1 MGIVYRVIHDG
12 ARADRCRNVADLYA
26 AFGADLAVAPAV
38 FPLWESDRVT
48 RAVRG
53 CSLAH
58 LFALRECLA
67 PDTDVAVFE
76 DDVCEHAEGRRLFS
90 LERVPADAGIVLM
103 GGETENV
110 GPRDADGWR
119 EVFPKFW
126 GTHAVL
132 YRAALARTPFLLN
145 AFSLLASNP
154 VGNAPEGFTGL
165 CYESVL
171 CMALQGTGLKMVRP
185 EVMPYTTTAGWS
197 ARESGPMPAR
207 SGFLDLRA
215 KDSGRQAV

>member
-1 MGIVYRVIHDG
+1 MGIVYKVIHDG

-38 FPLWESDRVT
+38 FPLWEQDGVT

-58 LFALRECLA
+58 LFALRDGLTS
-67 PDTDVAVFE
+67 DTDVAVFE

-90 LERVPADAGIVLM
+90 LDHAPADAGIVLM
-103 GGETENV
+103 GGETESV
-110 GPRDADGWR
+110 GPRDAEGWH

-154 VGNAPEGFTGL
+154 VGNAPEGFVGL

-171 CMALQGTGLKMVRP
+171 CMALKGTGLKMLRP

-197 ARESGPMPAR
+197 ARESGPMPER
-207 SGFLDLRA
+207 SRFLDLRA
-215 KDSGRQAV
+215 KDSGHVVG

>member
-1 MGIVYRVIHDG
+1 MGIAYRVIHDG
-12 ARADRCRNVADLYA
+12 SRADRCRNVADLYDA
-26 AFGADLAVAPAV
+26 LGAELAVAPAV

-185 EVMPYTTTAGWS
+185 EVMPYATTAGWS